1 MAEPVL
7 VTLPD
12 GNWVRLA
19 PRLSLTAGAGVM
31 AAIRGAETTESE
43 VEAAIAAAFL
53 RHGIIEWSF
62 TDADKEG
69 KKTPTPITNATIDE
83 RLDWATAHDVAEKC
97 NELYAADLFRPLLS
111 KMAKSSPTGPNG
123 ASTSPLTASGPTPP
137 VPSKPSSRHGSGGKR
152 SGARAR

>member
-12 GNWVRLA
+12 GNWVKLA

-31 AAIRGAETTESE
+31 AAIRGAESTESE
-43 VEAAIAAAFL
+43 VEAAISAAFL
-53 RHGIIEWSF
+53 RHGIVEWSF
-62 TDADKEG
+62 TDEDKKG
-69 KKTPTPITNATIDE
+69 KKTPTPITNAAIDA

-111 KMAKSSPTGPNG
+111 KMAMSSPTGPKP
-123 ASTSPLTASGPTPP
+123 ASMSPLKDSGDQPP
-137 VPSKPSSRHGSGGKR
+137 VPFKPSSRHGTGGKR